1 MLVDRKE
8 FVAVAFAS
16 EHPLADPPLA
26 IEYVVAPVP
35 EPPLG
40 VMFTVRESLYF
51 PVLELNVKVRDGLCA
66 IF

>member
-1 MLVDRKE
+1 M
-8 FVAVAFAS
+8 AFAS

-40 VMFTVRESLYF
+40 VMFTVREPLYF
-51 PVLELNVKVRDGLCA
+51 PVFELSRKDRDGLCA

>member
-16 EHPLADPPLA
+16 EHPLADPPAA

-51 PVLELNVKVRDGLCA
+51 PVLELKLKVKDGLWA